1 MIFYYR
7 ESPYFTYL
15 FFIIVNMVL
24 IYKYIISKVHSNKL
38 LCHFLLKL
46 LYFHLFIYIYEC
58 LKQIN
63 LIGINA
69 LFITPIFLKSCTL
82 VTKCQQKKNM
92 FLFFVIVTNVDGAM
106 NFNYSYKY
114 NIDSTED
121 LYDVN

>member
-1 MIFYYR
+1 MF
-7 ESPYFTYL
+7 
-15 FFIIVNMVL
+15 L

-63 LIGINA
+63 FNWNKRIVHY
-69 LFITPIFLKSCTL
+69 THIFKVLHLGNQMSAKM
-82 VTKCQQKKNM
+82 NM

-106 NFNYSYKY
+106 NFIYSYKY

-121 LYDVN
+121 L